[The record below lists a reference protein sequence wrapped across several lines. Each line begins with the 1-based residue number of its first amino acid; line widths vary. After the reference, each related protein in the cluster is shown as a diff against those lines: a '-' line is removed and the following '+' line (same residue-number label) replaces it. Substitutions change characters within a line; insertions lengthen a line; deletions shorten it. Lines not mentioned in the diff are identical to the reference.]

1 MAIKR
6 YSIYLDSEEPEDQ
19 VLVAFLDRFVNSRR
33 TGEALRRALEQHL
46 ANPAALVQS
55 VRRPEPMVQPAL
67 LTMPSMAA
75 PTTTAAR
82 PDSAK
87 KIRGAFFK

>member
-19 VLVAFLDRFVNSRR
+19 ALVAFLDRFVKSRR
-33 TGEALRRALEQHL
+33 TGEAIRRALDQHL
-46 ANPAALVQS
+46 ANPAAPVQS
-55 VRRPEPMVQPAL
+55 VRRPEPTFQPAL
-67 LTMPSMAA
+67 LMPSMAVTPISTG
-75 PTTTAAR
+75 PTDA
-82 PDSAK
+82 AK